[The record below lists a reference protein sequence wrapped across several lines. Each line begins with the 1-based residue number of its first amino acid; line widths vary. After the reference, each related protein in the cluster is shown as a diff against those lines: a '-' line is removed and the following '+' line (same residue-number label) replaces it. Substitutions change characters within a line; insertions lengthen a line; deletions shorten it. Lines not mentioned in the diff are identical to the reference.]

1 MQKADSVNSLGT
13 SIENLF
19 ILALKNGKTAFS
31 ILPKKMVDNELRIEP
46 TQYTNIREGSYPFVS
61 LRPKDILKNNKERQS
76 LIPKL

>member
-31 ILPKKMVDNELRIEP
+31 ILPKKMVDNQLRIEP
-46 TQYTNIREGSYPFVS
+46 T
-61 LRPKDILKNNKERQS
+61 
-76 LIPKL
+76 